1 MAQERRRS
9 VGLPALCILGID
21 LGTTSV
27 KVVLVEKTNKGP
39 TLVASCTK
47 PVQADVRNKE
57 AQLREN
63 EQDVHRIIEALNG
76 CLASFSPAFVQR
88 VCCIGVSGQM
98 HGVMFWEA
106 AKGCTWTENGGRWT
120 FQPDKASQL
129 ITWQDGR
136 CSPQFLSSLP
146 APQSHLSVA
155 SGYGCATIFWLLKNR
170 PDFLEPYTAAG
181 TIQDYV
187 VAMLCDQEKPQMSVQ
202 NAAAWGYFSTIEK
215 SWNTKLLEDSGF
227 PIHLLPEVVDSGDLA
242 GETCQAWHRVPAGTK
257 VGIALGDF
265 QCSVYS
271 CLSQDSDAVLNISTS
286 AQLAV
291 PLPPGFQPVEAP
303 DPRSP
308 VQYFPYF
315 DNRYLAVAAS
325 LNGGNVMAAFVKMV
339 AGWMAELGLEVSESD
354 VYRPMIEAGLSQA
367 ESRLRVCP
375 TLFGERHAPTTL
387 ASVTDIAASDTSLG
401 HVVRSLC
408 RGVIQNLHSM
418 LPSGNLKEA
427 GAKRIVAS
435 GSGLCRN
442 EVMKQEAEKVF
453 ALPVVHGQ
461 VADAALGA
469 AYVMLKRNQQRDLG
483 GWEGTGE
490 APSPFRAKMT
500 PQLTNRAASGAKVGF
515 CQLDIWGVS
524 HLNLNWEEVK
534 DISLDIRSPFPQ
546 HRPGLRFLPE
556 CAEEQEALCP

>member
-1 MAQERRRS
+1 M
-9 VGLPALCILGID
+9 
-21 LGTTSV
+21 
-27 KVVLVEKTNKGP
+27 VVVTLAPGGP
-39 TLVASCTK
+39 
-47 PVQADVRNKE
+47 
-57 AQLREN
+57 
-63 EQDVHRIIEALNG
+63 
-76 CLASFSPAFVQR
+76 SPASSRLHMDRKWRPVDF
-88 VCCIGVSGQM
+88 SAGQ
-98 HGVMFWEA
+98 
-106 AKGCTWTENGGRWT
+106 
-120 FQPDKASQL
+120 SQL
-129 ITWQDGR
+129 
-136 CSPQFLSSLP
+136 
-146 APQSHLSVA
+146 
-155 SGYGCATIFWLLKNR
+155 
-170 PDFLEPYTAAG
+170 DFLEPYTAAG

-187 VAMLCDQEKPQMSVQ
+187 VAMLCGREKPQMSVQ
-202 NAAAWGYFSTIEK
+202 NAAAWGYFI
-215 SWNTKLLEDSGF
+215 
-227 PIHLLPEVVDSGDLA
+227 
-242 GETCQAWHRVPAGTK
+242 
-257 VGIALGDF
+257 
-265 QCSVYS
+265 
-271 CLSQDSDAVLNISTS
+271 LNIGTS

-375 TLFGERHAPTTL
+375 TLFGERHAPTIL
-387 ASVTDIAASDTSLG
+387 ASVTDIAASDMSLG

-442 EVMKQEAEKVF
+442 EVMKQEAEKTF
-453 ALPVVHGQ
+453 ALP
-461 VADAALGA
+461 
-469 AYVMLKRNQQRDLG
+469 
-483 GWEGTGE
+483 
-490 APSPFRAKMT
+490 MT

-524 HLNLNWEEVK
+524 RLNLNWEEVK

>member
-9 VGLPALCILGID
+9 VGLPAPCILGID

-27 KVVLVEKTNKGP
+27 KVVLVEKMNKVP

-47 PVQADVRNKE
+47 PVQADVRIKE

-63 EQDVHRIIEALNG
+63 EQDVHRIIEALNS
-76 CLASFSPAFVQR
+76 CLVSFSPAFVER

-98 HGVMFWEA
+98 HG
-106 AKGCTWTENGGRWT
+106 
-120 FQPDKASQL
+120 
-129 ITWQDGR
+129 
-136 CSPQFLSSLP
+136 
-146 APQSHLSVA
+146 SHLSVA
-155 SGYGCATIFWLLKNR
+155 SGYGCATIFWLLKN
-170 PDFLEPYTAAG
+170 
-181 TIQDYV
+181 
-187 VAMLCDQEKPQMSVQ
+187 S
-202 NAAAWGYFSTIEK
+202 
-215 SWNTKLLEDSGF
+215 LEDSGF
-227 PIHLLPEVVDSGDLA
+227 PIRLLPEVVDSGDLA
-242 GETCQAWHRVPAGTK
+242 GETCIPWHRVPAGTK

-271 CLSQDSDAVLNISTS
+271 CMSEDSDAVLNIGTS

-303 DPRSP
+303 DPKSP

-339 AGWMAELGLEVSESD
+339 SGWMAELGLELSESD

-367 ESRLRVCP
+367 ESCLRVCP
-375 TLFGERHAPTTL
+375 TLFGERHAPATL
-387 ASVTDIAASDTSLG
+387 ASVTDIAASDMSLG

-408 RGVIQNLHSM
+408 RGVIQNLHAM

-427 GAKRIVAS
+427 GAERIVAS

-442 EVMKQEAEKVF
+442 EVMKQEAEKAF

-461 VADAALGA
+461 VADAAMGA
-469 AYVMLKRNQQRDLG
+469 AYVMLKRSPRRDLG
-483 GWEGTGE
+483 ASIGVCAGKAFKLYDRRSLFDAVAQGD
-490 APSPFRAKMT
+490 PS
-500 PQLTNRAASGAKVGF
+500 
-515 CQLDIWGVS
+515 QLDDLLIFLLESLKILTDAEFKEPDTGKTCLLKAM
-524 HLNLNWEEVK
+524 LNLHNGRNDTIPVLLEIAEKTENLKEFVNTGYTDSYYRGQTALHIAIERRNMYLVNLLVK
-534 DISLDIRSPFPQ
+534 NGADVHARAHGEFFQKIKGK
-546 HRPGLRFLPE
+546 PGFYF
-556 CAEEQEALCP
+556 